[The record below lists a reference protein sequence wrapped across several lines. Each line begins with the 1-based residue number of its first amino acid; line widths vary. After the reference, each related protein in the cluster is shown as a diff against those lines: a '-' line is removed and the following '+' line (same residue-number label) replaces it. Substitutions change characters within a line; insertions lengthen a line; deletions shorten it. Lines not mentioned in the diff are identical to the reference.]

1 VIDTAT
7 LLFLVPAF
15 KPEPKVL
22 RVSNSDQYSS
32 NKTEKTQQEK
42 REITEAGYG
51 ISVTSVVSC

>member
-1 VIDTAT
+1 